1 MPAEITEVPQGTV
14 TSPQGF
20 LAGATYAGIR
30 TYSEDKVDFGMLMS
44 EKSSMAAGMFTTNLI
59 RSPSVVVTEEHIA
72 NGTAQVIVINSGI
85 ANACVGEQGYKDA
98 KECTAMAAEHLG
110 IPQED
115 VLFCSTGL
123 IGVELPMG
131 LLKGAI
137 PKVNLAPDGGHPL
150 ARAIL
155 TTDLRPKEYAVSFPH
170 DGRTVTIGGITKG
183 SGMIHPNMATTLT
196 FLTTD
201 AAVEPAFFKEVLRE
215 TVDSTLNMVSVDGDM
230 STNDSVIILA
240 NGAAGGEVISWDS
253 DGAETYQRALM
264 QVCAHLSREIARDG
278 EGATKVITVIVE
290 GARTLVDARKAAKA
304 VATSSLVKT
313 AVTGN
318 DPNWG
323 RILASVGAS
332 GAEVVEEKIA
342 LYINDVCIMEDG
354 RPVPFFKDAV
364 VAIMREQDVSFRISL
379 GLGDASAQAWGCDLT
394 NEYVTINSAYTT

>member
-1 MPAEITEVPQGTV
+1 MPTEITEVPQGTV

-44 EKSSMAAGMFTTNLI
+44 ETPSVAAGMFTTNLI
-59 RSPSVVVTEEHIA
+59 RSPSLVVTEEHIS
-72 NGTAQVIVINSGI
+72 NGVAQVIVINSGI

-98 KECTAMAAEHLG
+98 KECTALAAEHLG
-110 IPQED
+110 VPQED

-123 IGVELPMG
+123 IGVELPMA

-137 PKVNLAPDGGHPL
+137 PRVDLTSDGGRPL

-201 AAVEPAFFKEVLRE
+201 AAVEPAFLKEALRE
-215 TVDSTLNMVSVDGDM
+215 AVDSTLNMVSVDGDM

-240 NGAAGGEVISWDS
+240 NGAAGGEVMTWDS
-253 DGAETYQRALM
+253 DDAEVFQSALT
-264 QVCAHLSREIARDG
+264 QVCAHLAREIARDG

-290 GARTLVDARKAAKA
+290 GARSLSDARRAART
-304 VATSSLVKT
+304 VAASSLVKT

-323 RILASVGAS
+323 RILASLGAS

-354 RPVPFFKDAV
+354 RPIPFFKDAV
-364 VAIMREQDVSFRISL
+364 VAIMAEQDVVFRLSL

>member
-1 MPAEITEVPQGTV
+1 MPTEITEVPQGTV

-30 TYSEDKVDFGMLMS
+30 TYSEDKVDFGVLMS
-44 EKSSMAAGMFTTNLI
+44 QMPSVAAGMFTTNLI
-59 RSPSVVVTEEHIA
+59 RSPSVVVTEEHIS
-72 NGTAQVIVINSGI
+72 NGVAQVVVINSGI

-98 KECTAMAAEHLG
+98 KECTALAAEHLG
-110 IPQED
+110 VPQED

-123 IGVELPMG
+123 IGVELPMA

-137 PKVNLAPDGGHPL
+137 PRVNLTSDGGRLL

-155 TTDLRPKEYAVSFPH
+155 TTDQRPKEYAVSFPH
-170 DGRTVTIGGITKG
+170 GGRTIVIGGITKG

-201 AAVEPAFFKEVLRE
+201 AAVEPAFLKEALRE
-215 TVDSTLNMVSVDGDM
+215 AVDSTLNMVSVDGDM

-240 NGAAGGEVISWDS
+240 NAAAGGEVMSWDS
-253 DGAETYQRALM
+253 DDAEVFQRALT
-264 QVCAHLSREIARDG
+264 QVCTHLAREIARDG
-278 EGATKVITVIVE
+278 EGATKVITVTVE
-290 GARTLVDARKAAKA
+290 GARSLSDARKAART
-304 VATSSLVKT
+304 VAASSLVKT

-323 RILASVGAS
+323 RILASLGAS
-332 GAEVVEEKIA
+332 GAEVVEERIA

-354 RPVPFFKDAV
+354 RPIPFFKDAV
-364 VAIMREQDVSFRISL
+364 VAIMAEQDVAFRLSL